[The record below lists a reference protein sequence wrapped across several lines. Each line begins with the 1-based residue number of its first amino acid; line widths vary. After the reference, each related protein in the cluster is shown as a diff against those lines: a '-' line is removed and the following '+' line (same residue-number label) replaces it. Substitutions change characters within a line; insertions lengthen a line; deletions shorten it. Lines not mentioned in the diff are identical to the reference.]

1 MSLDGTI
8 CTTVSGIFQHTAQN
22 NLFWVT
28 NWKIQQTGLVEDTWV
43 EGTRG
48 FGNWWWWTEGKTR
61 KKEVIWREIFK
72 KFRSQ
77 LSTPEGRKE
86 LDLPLFWGSREGAAT
101 AWWAV
106 EQSKKTNHN
115 GGTGMTT
122 GTSSSVLG
130 EMGSREFLQIQTQH
144 KDLSIKLWPLC
155 TWAENTTE
163 NGELFFPFHELWH
176 WQTCSVVTIRWLPG
190 CDFCP
195 KCSLDSLS
203 L

>member
-1 MSLDGTI
+1 MSLDGII

-22 NLFWVT
+22 SLFWVT

-43 EGTRG
+43 EGTRS

-61 KKEVIWREIFK
+61 KKEVIWKGIFK

-106 EQSKKTNHN
+106 EQSKKTNQN
-115 GGTGMTT
+115 GGTRMTT

-155 TWAENTTE
+155 TWAENTAG

-176 WQTCSVVTIRWLPG
+176 
-190 CDFCP
+190 
-195 KCSLDSLS
+195 
-203 L
+203 